1 MNKIAN
7 SHSKNSFSK
16 IVKFVNW
23 LSEIILWLI
32 YTLSCSSTLLC
43 LIVGGGAVGGVGA
56 WGLWGDQI
64 ANFWFPQVHLVIMR
78 EWPKSNPT
86 ILRNLDNF
94 PQVHFIQ
101 TGSHVWFSRWYVNEM
116 GFIGQTSAFRID
128 L

>member
-1 MNKIAN
+1 M
-7 SHSKNSFSK
+7 
-16 IVKFVNW
+16 
-23 LSEIILWLI
+23 
-32 YTLSCSSTLLC
+32 C

-64 ANFWFPQVHLVIMR
+64 ANFWFPQVHLVIM
-78 EWPKSNPT
+78 SNPT